1 MRENQRLIQ
10 KHDAM
15 VDFIS
20 GRMTGCNLGLLDAL
34 SSLDNYPT
42 EFVEYV
48 DWSDDDDEYPRQNNR
63 YCGFAPHF
71 LNSGFP
77 KPLPGLPCFKTTKRI
92 TPEEAAKN
100 AKELIDEEEK
110 LKKKSEK
117 KKQKKMRQRERRQR
131 EKLEKENADK
141 TGNKQVNPTPVKSKP
156 AERECENEIKSNN
169 STVVSSDSNDEDEDD
184 QENVADEREEL
195 DLNSCFVTNAAAIA
209 KRKLKQKPT
218 FERKDKKAENAKQQ
232 TGQQKSAVQ
241 PHNKKEVEEDGSEEA
256 GNDFVTKSMEL
267 AVMGNAYADSGNFN
281 MAVKYFT
288 EAIKHNPKEHKF
300 FGNRSF
306 CYERMQQY
314 EKALTDAVVAVQ
326 LNSTFIKGLFRK
338 GKALVGLKRYN
349 EACLTYKEI
358 LKLNSSC
365 TEAAQE
371 LMLAQIMWLMDMGF
385 SREQSSNALI
395 IHGTVEKA
403 LEALSGMEGSI
414 AAAPMHCEEH
424 DEEEWV
430 KLEKN
435 PQSHKVP
442 LRAVPQNQPRS
453 SSVVMPSSLGLF
465 PVWVGNLVPGITN
478 SMITE
483 LFRRIG
489 PVCHVK
495 VLSEK
500 HCAFVNYTNKED
512 SAKAIRDMHGYTFAG
527 TCLVVRYPD
536 RIHPH
541 LGVSTTAST
550 NTGKVSK
557 LPEECQFWRTAGCIK
572 NNRCSYRHVPEHKGI
587 DQPKAK

>member
-1 MRENQRLIQ
+1 C
-10 KHDAM
+10 
-15 VDFIS
+15 V
-20 GRMTGCNLGLLDAL
+20 LG
-34 SSLDNYPT
+34 LDNYPT

-92 TPEEAAKN
+92 TPEVSLEAAKN

-117 KKQKKMRQRERRQR
+117 KKQKKMVLMNERFAFVLSI
-131 EKLEKENADK
+131 ESL
-141 TGNKQVNPTPVKSKP
+141 GVNPFLFICFFCFVYT
-156 AERECENEIKSNN
+156 CEAYDENN
-169 STVVSSDSNDEDEDD
+169 ATCVF
-184 QENVADEREEL
+184 QEL

-241 PHNKKEVEEDGSEEA
+241 PHNKVCKINQG
-256 GNDFVTKSMEL
+256 
-267 AVMGNAYADSGNFN
+267 VMGNAYADSGNFN

-288 EAIKHNPKEHKF
+288 EAIKHNPKEF

-403 LEALSGMEGSI
+403 LEALSGMEGKATPAYTQRKILNLIKSHSEQSLRTSLDP
-414 AAAPMHCEEH
+414 ALWSRHH
-424 DEEEWV
+424 
-430 KLEKN
+430 LRKN
-435 PQSHKVP
+435 LLNLICSCMYKIILSVCTWA
-442 LRAVPQNQPRS
+442 LRCICLCSPTR
-453 SSVVMPSSLGLF
+453 GLF
-465 PVWVGNLVPGITN
+465 PIWVGNLVPGITN

-483 LFRRIG
+483 LFRRC
-489 PVCHVK
+489 VSF
-495 VLSEK
+495 LSLCF
-500 HCAFVNYTNKED
+500 CAFL
-512 SAKAIRDMHGYTFAG
+512 R

-550 NTGKVSK
+550 NTGK
-557 LPEECQFWRTAGCIK
+557 ECQFWRTAGCIK

>member
-1 MRENQRLIQ
+1 TKDSI
-10 KHDAM
+10 
-15 VDFIS
+15 
-20 GRMTGCNLGLLDAL
+20 LLHI
-34 SSLDNYPT
+34 DNYPT

-92 TPEEAAKN
+92 TPEVSLA
-100 AKELIDEEEK
+100 L
-110 LKKKSEK
+110 
-117 KKQKKMRQRERRQR
+117 RQRERRQR

-141 TGNKQVNPTPVKSKP
+141 TGNKQLMNERFAFVLSIESLGVNPFLFICFFCFVYT
-156 AERECENEIKSNN
+156 CEAYDENN
-169 STVVSSDSNDEDEDD
+169 ATCVF
-184 QENVADEREEL
+184 QEL

-241 PHNKKEVEEDGSEEA
+241 PHNKEVEEEGSEEA

-267 AVMGNAYADSGNFN
+267 AVMGNAYADMFFGFYSIG
-281 MAVKYFT
+281 
-288 EAIKHNPKEHKF
+288 F

-403 LEALSGMEGSI
+403 LEALSGMEGK
-414 AAAPMHCEEH
+414 ATPAYT
-424 DEEEWV
+424 
-430 KLEKN
+430 
-435 PQSHKVP
+435 QS
-442 LRAVPQNQPRS
+442 
-453 SSVVMPSSLGLF
+453 
-465 PVWVGNLVPGITN
+465 
-478 SMITE
+478 
-483 LFRRIG
+483 
-489 PVCHVK
+489 
-495 VLSEK
+495 LS
-500 HCAFVNYTNKED
+500 ND
-512 SAKAIRDMHGYTFAG
+512 GYTFAG